1 MPEVLDKHC
10 RCRGSERVAVGS
22 GSSMLGICSR
32 ALFRPP
38 LACRRLC
45 ISTVRPVYL
54 TLGTPR
60 LGNVP
65 NRLYSTQTQPQ
76 PPLSPSDSASSKP
89 RDPINSTQKLSLSS
103 LASIFRRG
111 PQGASSF
118 RKIVA
123 LAKPERRPLLIAIG
137 LLLASSA
144 VSMSIPFTIGKLIDF
159 FSSPNPV
166 RPYPSWHYHLAQLI
180 YSKYL

>member
-1 MPEVLDKHC
+1 
-10 RCRGSERVAVGS
+10 
-22 GSSMLGICSR
+22 MLGICSR

-38 LACRRLC
+38 ILPLPSRRLC
-45 ISTVRPVYL
+45 QSAIRPAPRHLLIFRVRP
-54 TLGTPR
+54 TLGIA
-60 LGNVP
+60 GNVP
-65 NRLYSTQTQPQ
+65 NRLYSTQTQPP
-76 PPLSPSDSASSKP
+76 PPLSQSASVPPSDSASPKP
-89 RDPINSTQKLSLSS
+89 HDPINSTPKLSLSS

-144 VSMSIPFTIGKLIDF
+144 ISMSIPFTIGKLIDF
-159 FSSPNPV
+159 FSSPSPV
-166 RPYPSWHYHLAQLI
+166 RPFPSWHYHLTLLI